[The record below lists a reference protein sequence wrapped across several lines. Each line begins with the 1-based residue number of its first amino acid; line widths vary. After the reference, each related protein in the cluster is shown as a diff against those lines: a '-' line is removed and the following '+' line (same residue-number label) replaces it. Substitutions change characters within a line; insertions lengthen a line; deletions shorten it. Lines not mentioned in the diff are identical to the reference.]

1 VEGPWHLGPKP
12 SLTKST
18 GDLVH
23 TCFPHLALFFNV
35 ALDRQNQDYKFA
47 QFTFAPILQDLLAPE
62 HDNLALRE
70 GPSGV
75 YVEGVRE
82 EEVADI
88 ETCLK
93 HLQIGERNR
102 SGLL

>member
-1 VEGPWHLGPKP
+1 M
-12 SLTKST
+12 
-18 GDLVH
+18 
-23 TCFPHLALFFNV
+23 
-35 ALDRQNQDYKFA
+35 
-47 QFTFAPILQDLLAPE
+47 QDLLAPE

-93 HLQIGERNR
+93 HLQIGDRNR
-102 SGLL
+102 C